1 MLLISMLHS
10 IIGIKVMEKYFGFTI
25 ERKTSTIHNGGNGVF
40 ITKGRAKQ
48 KSLVALYPGKFGLT
62 FALEEDI

>member
-1 MLLISMLHS
+1 MLHS